1 MICLFLFKGFR
12 GVIPQTSSG
21 RLFIMIYLIIGLPL
35 TLVLMSDIGKLIT
48 HFINLLCQIYAF
60 LCADNYYDYF
70 TKRLEKS
77 RVPLAAHIYS
87 LIFIKVKKQS
97 NSKPNENSLTK
108 NKTQKSTDTATGQRD
123 STTGDKSLDLTNKTM
138 SKTINEILVK
148 SLQNSAD
155 TFDFSFG
162 LLFALALLYLTLG
175 AVFISE
181 MSHFSLFDAY
191 YFLIFTL
198 GKIDSHDL
206 VIDKAA
212 HMVVAFVYILVG
224 MSFFALILKRLQ
236 EATRLVLIK
245 SGQNLIL
252 EIMKFVNQFGY
263 NLKLNDVSL
272 VFSNSIE
279 SIRFL
284 KHNNLLNLDQEVGEA
299 KQPQHLNAKIETAVE
314 KCDKQTQI
322 TTLLYSKFRRDQ
334 YLSGEQKIASV
345 LPNSAA
351 KYTLIEQTPKFHHVS
366 STMKSIQFSST
377 PTKHKN

>member
-1 MICLFLFKGFR
+1 
-12 GVIPQTSSG
+12 
-21 RLFIMIYLIIGLPL
+21 MIYLIIGLPL

-48 HFINLLCQIYAF
+48 HFLNLLCQIYAS

-70 TKRLEKS
+70 TKRLEQS

-87 LIFIKVKKQS
+87 LIFIKAKKLS
-97 NSKPNENSLTK
+97 SSKPSENTLTK
-108 NKTQKSTDTATGQRD
+108 TKTQKSTDTSTTQRD
-123 STTGDKSLDLTNKTM
+123 STGEKSTDLTNKNM
-138 SKTINEILVK
+138 SKTINEIFVK
-148 SLQNSAD
+148 SLQNSED
-155 TFDFSFG
+155 KFDFSFG

-175 AVFISE
+175 AVFISK
-181 MSHFSLFDAY
+181 MSRFSLFDGY
-191 YFLIFTL
+191 YFLLFTL
-198 GKIDSHDL
+198 GKIDTHDL

-212 HMVVAFVYILVG
+212 HMIVAFVYVLVG

-284 KHNNLLNLDQEVGEA
+284 KHNNLLNLDQEAGEA
-299 KQPQHLNAKIETAVE
+299 KPPHLNAKIEAAVE

-334 YLSGEQKIASV
+334 YYSGEHNIASV
-345 LPNSAA
+345 LPNTGA
-351 KYTLIEQTPKFHHVS
+351 KFTSIDQTPKLQPFQTAG
-366 STMKSIQFSST
+366 TMKFIQFSST
-377 PTKHKN
+377 PSKHKN